1 MSNYYDGFLGQT
13 MKNGTQGC
21 VEGVGL
27 MGAGTSSFLRDEY
40 NNGVVSVDGLVN
52 DAANKGVGIIDYDP
66 SRVRSGDTIVYGNN
80 DHVVLSDGNG
90 GYYGNSSSQNQ
101 LVHGTDANEMG
112 GLAPTKIIQ
121 TGNDGGFTYSAKD
134 AQGNPFLQMQA
145 NIRTSN
151 PNEPFDAQR
160 ITRLLTNDRG
170 IQRARQNYHDYL
182 QAPDYSLQL
191 LGLGSKKRGLLS
203 GFATQLMNKRDQS
216 IKEQQS
222 IEDQNDKINRAVQI
236 AQMINGSNSIDNRRG
251 YASLAA
257 LAGINLP
264 DGADQFVSGPKLLEN
279 MQTQINNERNYN
291 LKQQELDQ
299 QKALKEQELALR
311 EKQIDAQIAAM
322 QAKASRGGGGGRG
335 GSGKG
340 PSSADYK
347 WAIEQ
352 EAKYANDH
360 PDAKYNP
367 YTDMA
372 NAGRNAMESML
383 GVAFDADDYDSANN
397 DWTNLLEQNED
408 WIREGDYRAKNWEGL
423 KLLARARYGDMAD
436 DIINGTNKDAF
447 YFN

>member
-1 MSNYYDGFLGQT
+1 MANYYDGFLGQT

-27 MGAGTSSFLRDEY
+27 MGAGTSPFLRDEY
-40 NNGVVSVDGLVN
+40 NNGVVNVDRLVN

-80 DHVVLSDGNG
+80 DHVVLSDGAG
-90 GYYGNSSSQNQ
+90 GYYGNSSSLNR

-134 AQGNPFLQMQA
+134 ASGNPFLQMQA

-160 ITRLLTNDRG
+160 IAQLLTNTRG

-182 QAPDYSLQL
+182 QAPNYNIQL

-203 GFATQLMNKRDQS
+203 DFANQLMNRRDQS

-222 IEDQNDKINRAVQI
+222 IEDQNDKISRAVQI

-291 LKQQELDQ
+291 LKQKQIDQ
-299 QKALKEQELALR
+299 QRELKEQELAMKGKL
-311 EKQIDAQIAAM
+311 IDAQIAAAM
-322 QAKASRGGGGGRG
+322 RKASGGGGGSSKEQHYSIG
-335 GSGKG
+335 DVAKIKDALSAPFQQVLQAASDGSMSGDEIKEALKNAEYENINTLALLEPSGAG
-340 PSSADYK
+340 PARAYG
-347 WAIEQ
+347 Q
-352 EAKYANDH
+352 EVEDNTINKLKDWYGDDMSDQDH
-360 PDAKYNP
+360 
-367 YTDMA
+367 T
-372 NAGRNAMESML
+372 
-383 GVAFDADDYDSANN
+383 
-397 DWTNLLEQNED
+397 WTNN
-408 WIREGDYRAKNWEGL
+408 WISRALGWTQH
-423 KLLARARYGDMAD
+423 D
-436 DIINGTNKDAF
+436 D
-447 YFN
+447 